1 MFDVIKTY
9 EKVPDEIVE
18 RYAVLEESASINES
32 MPNKDGALSS
42 RIKAVWPGIRMC
54 GTAMT
59 VQCGIGDNVMLHKAI
74 SMAGP
79 GDVLMVTNGD
89 FDEGGGMFGGMMA
102 ASLKSRG
109 AAGLVIEVACR
120 DTVLIRKLE
129 FPVFSRNVC
138 IKATTKLCP
147 GRINHPIVIGGVL
160 VNPGDLVFGD
170 DDICVK
176 EDVEGLK
183 GHIRW
188 LVPTAQKNSMEPI
201 LVEMAATM
209 VVGLCRLP
217 ISFCTISTGRT
228 PPCSEPT
235 TGERSA

>member
-1 MFDVIKTY
+1 MPVYDVIKSYKKTP
-9 EKVPDEIVE
+9 EDIVQ
-18 RYAVLEESASINES
+18 RYAKLEESASINES

-102 ASLKSRG
+102 ASLKFRG
-109 AAGLVIEVACR
+109 AAGLVIEGACR
-120 DTVLIRKLE
+120 DTVLIRKLQ

-147 GRINHPIVIGGVL
+147 GRAIWYSAMTTALWWFPARWRRTSSRWRNSGRPTRSSCC
-160 VNPGDLVFGD
+160 NVF
-170 DDICVK
+170 
-176 EDVEGLK
+176 
-183 GHIRW
+183 
-188 LVPTAQKNSMEPI
+188 
-201 LVEMAATM
+201 
-209 VVGLCRLP
+209 
-217 ISFCTISTGRT
+217 
-228 PPCSEPT
+228 
-235 TGERSA
+235 